1 MNVILSAATHRSGS
15 TLVQRIL
22 NARPQTLIWGEHLG
36 VLSQFHAI
44 YQKVQTLSEKGKS
57 SRQAYFQ
64 SGENPNQWLAL
75 MTPSPEFIEN
85 ATISSVRTFL
95 DQLYQQNKEGH
106 DMIGFKEVRYG
117 AKELTILQKC
127 YPEAKLLL
135 LVRNPLK
142 AWESYPK
149 SWGEYSGALQFARQ
163 WNNNVNDYLAMS
175 RSNPQAVFI
184 QYEKLIAKETGT
196 VGRLT
201 ELAQIT
207 KEELDGVLAQKIRGS
222 VRKKTITPKQA
233 AVIRRVCRRN
243 MKLLGYL

>member
-44 YQKVQTLSEKGKS
+44 YRKVQTLSEKGKS

-64 SGENPNQWLAL
+64 SGENP
-75 MTPSPEFIEN
+75 
-85 ATISSVRTFL
+85 
-95 DQLYQQNKEGH
+95 
-106 DMIGFKEVRYG
+106 
-117 AKELTILQKC
+117 
-127 YPEAKLLL
+127 KLLL

-184 QYEKLIAKETGT
+184 QYEKLIAKEADT

-207 KEELDGVLAQKIRGS
+207 KEELNGVLAQKIRGS